1 MAFLSFA
8 NTTLKFSNAARGTSR
23 FVVCIHNHRFEASLE
38 RNKIYAVLPDA
49 EAVRQGDGRVAGER
63 ARDDLLSTRR
73 FVPVEAPAAVRAS
86 LVNASRQ

>member
-63 ARDDLLSTRR
+63 AVSARR